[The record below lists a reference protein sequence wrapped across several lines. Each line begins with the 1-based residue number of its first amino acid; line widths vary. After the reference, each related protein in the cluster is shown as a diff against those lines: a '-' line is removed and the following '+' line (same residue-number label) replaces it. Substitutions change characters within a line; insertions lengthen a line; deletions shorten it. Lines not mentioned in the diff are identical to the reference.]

1 MQFYARLLKCVLV
14 SGLILL
20 PAQAVL
26 AEEPEEAAVGSAV
39 SLVEVDPIT
48 DLDFERDTG
57 DIYGEAEAEDK
68 ERILKGGFFGYR
80 VVDVDGYGGRA
91 AEYDYL
97 HSSPSFGAYYN
108 RLGRDLKYSIDGS
121 FLNEKD
127 YYGDLLFDYRGDYR
141 FHIRMESLF
150 HNLDREE
157 LFPSEFHFDAVPF
170 PQLAVYTPR
179 PDLPVPYGIR
189 VEQDLATFRYKIKDF
204 PLHINLGYW
213 RLFKEGT
220 RQSIFAD
227 HAFEGTRQL
236 DPQNSNPLVSGENF
250 IYSMPQQVNRKTL
263 EGTAGFDAHLGPV
276 DVIYTFK
283 VRQFKDDAGIPV
295 HPFLPRYDIT
305 GTTVTRAG
313 TAQEHNEDPESRFY
327 SHTVKLHSSLAG
339 GIVGAA
345 SYSFGKR
352 DNQSRLTDIAGADRS
367 SSALHNVATDFT
379 YTPCRQFSVAIKYR
393 LQDVDNDNPATITS
407 RYDIPGTIE
416 VRHSPDV
423 KKNIVTATVA
433 VRPLNALSFI
443 GQYQGTFIEREDLSG
458 STPELSWRHLP
469 AHTTINKGTFSII
482 SRPVRGLRLKA
493 LYSYSDTDSPSY
505 GTSYSDRHEG
515 KLLATYNSSSRWGI
529 TTHYM
534 TSYEKNEQVSQTQID
549 FSTMSRVPYGSAL
562 GREKRDHKV
571 SASVWVTPFAPLT
584 VTASYAYLRNAI
596 DQGVLLMSALG
607 TTHTAGDFS
616 SEAHLYS
623 LDSVYRWS
631 EKWDLGLL
639 LQQISSSSRFLPGF
653 MTIPSGTAVIGDSA
667 GLSEYSRT
675 RTLESTVSARSEYRF
690 TDNLSGTAEYT
701 FQEYRDKVDSRY
713 TGTVQTYMVLLNA
726 KW

>member
-1 MQFYARLLKCVLV
+1 MQFYGRLLKCVLV

-20 PAQAVL
+20 PTRAVL
-26 AEEPEEAAVGSAV
+26 ADESGEAAVGSAV
-39 SLVEVDPIT
+39 LLVDADPIT

-57 DIYGEAEAEDK
+57 EDLYGEAETDDK
-68 ERILKGGFFGYR
+68 ERILKGGFAGYR
-80 VVDVDGYGGRA
+80 VVDVDGYGGRG

-97 HSSPSFGAYYN
+97 HSSPTFGAYYN
-108 RLGRDLKYSIDGS
+108 RLGRNLKYSIDGS
-121 FLNEKD
+121 FLNDKD

-141 FHIRMESLF
+141 FHIRTESLF

-157 LFPSEFHFDAVPF
+157 LFPSEFYFDGLPQVALYSSVPDA
-170 PQLAVYTPR
+170 PA
-179 PDLPVPYGIR
+179 PYGMR

-204 PLHINLGYW
+204 PLHLNLGYW
-213 RLFKEGT
+213 RLFREGSK
-220 RQSIFAD
+220 QSIFAD
-227 HAFEGTRQL
+227 HAFEG
-236 DPQNSNPLVSGENF
+236 DANV
-250 IYSMPQQVNRKTL
+250 IYAVPRSVNRKTL

-276 DVIYTFK
+276 DVIYSFM

-295 HPFLPRYDIT
+295 NDFLPRYDST
-305 GTTVTRAG
+305 GTILTRAG
-313 TAQEHNEDPESRFY
+313 GDQEHNEAPESRFY
-327 SHTVKLHSSLAG
+327 SHTVKVHSSLAG

-352 DNQSRLTDIAGADRS
+352 DSRSKLRDIGGADRS
-367 SSALHNVATDFT
+367 SSTLHNVATDFT

-416 VRHSPDV
+416 ARRSPDV

-433 VRPLNALSFI
+433 LRPLNSLSFI
-443 GQYQGTFIEREDLSG
+443 GQYKGTFIEREDLSG
-458 STPELSWRHLP
+458 SSPEGSWRHLP
-469 AHTTINKGTFSII
+469 AHTTINRGTFSII

-505 GTSYSDRHEG
+505 GASSTDRHEG
-515 KLLATYNSSSRWGI
+515 KLLATYNSSNRWGI
-529 TTHYM
+529 TTHYL
-534 TSYEKNEQVSQTQID
+534 TAFEKNEQITQTQLD
-549 FSTMSRVPYGSAL
+549 FSVFPTISHVPYGSTL

-584 VTASYAYLRNAI
+584 LTASYAFLRSAV

-607 TTHTAGDFS
+607 TSHTGADFS

-623 LDSVYRWS
+623 LDSVYKWS
-631 EKWDLGLL
+631 EKWDFALL
-639 LQQISSSSRFLPGF
+639 LQQISSSSRFLPGL
-653 MTIPSGTAVIGDSA
+653 MTVNSGATVIGDSA

-675 RTLESTVSARSEYRF
+675 RTLESTISARSEYRF
-690 TDNLSGTAEYT
+690 TDNFSGTAEYV
-701 FQEYRDKVDSRY
+701 FREYRDKVDSRY

>member
-1 MQFYARLLKCVLV
+1 MQFYGRLLKCVLV
-14 SGLILL
+14 SGLIFL
-20 PAQAVL
+20 PARTVL
-26 AEEPEEAAVGSAV
+26 AAEPEEAVVDSAV
-39 SLVEVDPIT
+39 LLVEVDPVT

-57 DIYGEAEAEDK
+57 EDLYGEAETDDK
-68 ERILKGGFFGYR
+68 ERILKGGFAGYR
-80 VVDVDGYGGRA
+80 VVDVDGYGGRG

-97 HSSPSFGAYYN
+97 HSSPTFGAYYN
-108 RLGRDLKYSIDGS
+108 RLGRNLKYSIDGS
-121 FLNEKD
+121 FLNDKD
-127 YYGDLLFDYRGDYR
+127 YYGDLLVDYRGDYR
-141 FHIRMESLF
+141 FHIRTDSLF

-157 LFPSEFHFDAVPF
+157 LFPSQFYFDSF
-170 PQLAVYTPR
+170 PQLALYSAS
-179 PDLPVPYGIR
+179 PDAPAPYGMR

-204 PLHINLGYW
+204 PLHLNLGYW
-213 RLFKEGT
+213 RLFREGT
-220 RQSIFAD
+220 KQSIFAD
-227 HAFEGTRQL
+227 HAFEG
-236 DPQNSNPLVSGENF
+236 DANV
-250 IYSMPQQVNRKTL
+250 IYAVAQPVNRKTL

-295 HPFLPRYDIT
+295 HDFLPRYDIT
-305 GTTVTRAG
+305 GTTLTRAG
-313 TAQEHNEDPESRFY
+313 GAQEHNEEPESRFY
-327 SHTVKLHSSLAG
+327 SHTVKVHSSLAG

-352 DNQSRLTDIAGADRS
+352 DNRSRLMDIAGAGS
-367 SSALHNVATDFT
+367 SSSTLHNVATDFT

-393 LQDVDNDNPATITS
+393 LQDVENDNPTTITS

-416 VRHSPDV
+416 ARPSPDV
-423 KKNIVTATVA
+423 RKNIVTATVA
-433 VRPLNALSFI
+433 LRPLNSLSFI
-443 GQYQGTFIEREDLSG
+443 GQYKGTFIEREDLSG
-458 STPELSWRHLP
+458 NSPEGSWRHLP
-469 AHTTINKGTFSII
+469 AHTTINRGTFSII

-505 GTSYSDRHEG
+505 GASYSDRHEG

-534 TSYEKNEQVSQTQID
+534 TSHEKNEQISQTQLD
-549 FSTMSRVPYGSAL
+549 FSAFPIISHIPYGSIL

-584 VTASYAYLRNAI
+584 LTASYAFLRNAV
-596 DQGVLLMSALG
+596 DQGILLMSALG
-607 TTHTAGDFS
+607 TADTAADFS

-631 EKWDLGLL
+631 KKCDLALL
-639 LQQISSSSRFLPGF
+639 LQQISSSSRFHPGF
-653 MTIPSGTAVIGDSA
+653 MTVTSGATVIGDSA

-690 TDNLSGTAEYT
+690 TDNVSGTVEYA
-701 FQEYRDKVDSRY
+701 FREYRDKVDSRY